1 MGTQR
6 YPVGVEAALSEL
18 LERTDWIID
27 SLTTLEESMASIEE
41 RAGAVVDYLDADRKA
56 LVTELALVTAER
68 DAALANDAVDAAD
81 KTRLEA
87 ERDVAAKDR
96 DQFKLALE
104 IDAGEESTLGD
115 KLAPFEAEMVPPTP
129 EPEPEPEPTP
139 DPEPTPEPTPEA

>member
-1 MGTQR
+1 
-6 YPVGVEAALSEL
+6 
-18 LERTDWIID
+18 
-27 SLTTLEESMASIEE
+27 MASIEE

>member
-1 MGTQR
+1 MGTVR
-6 YPVGVEAALSEL
+6 YLVGAEAALSEL
-18 LERTDWIID
+18 LVRTDWIINK
-27 SLTTLEESMASIEE
+27 LTTLEESMASIEE

-56 LVTELALVTAER
+56 LVTELALVT
-68 DAALANDAVDAAD
+68 
-81 KTRLEA
+81 A